1 MLHMSQRICS
11 TILLLTILGTL
22 SVSAQVFRDQKFREI
37 AQKGMELMYQ
47 QAHDEAQKT
56 LDELK
61 MLYPDHPGPYFLLA
75 TNRWW
80 QSYMSTTSMYHEY
93 IADHLNQALELNK
106 QFAKKEETYLEYTFF
121 QYMCHAF
128 KTRLHTLRREWW
140 SAANQGRKAL
150 PYISDCIDLA
160 QESPEFYFSAG
171 IYHYYAESYPA
182 EHPYIRPLM
191 IFFPD
196 GSAEKGLDE
205 MEKAASEPNFTQIES
220 MYYLVDVYIYW
231 EKDFDKAIQLSQ
243 KLYQRFPQNTWFK
256 AEYIRSLI
264 FGGYYEQAKPLLEEV
279 IQQFESIQGY
289 DSRHIHAGESKY
301 TAKLMIRIYHY
312 QGLYQLW
319 KENNYHSALEEFR
332 KSLHQADLAQLEA
345 FAYLPANH
353 YFMGVSYDFLQLRDQ
368 ARASFKSVLEL
379 EENEVFV
386 KRAKACLNSPCYE

>member
-11 TILLLTILGTL
+11 TILLIAILGTL
-22 SVSAQVFRDQKFREI
+22 TASAQVFHDQRFREI
-37 AQKGMELMYQ
+37 AQEGMELMYQ
-47 QAHDEAQKT
+47 QSHDEAQQK
-56 LDELK
+56 LEALK
-61 MLYPDHPGPYFLLA
+61 DLYPEHPGSYFLLA

-80 QSYMSTTSMYHEY
+80 QSYMSTTSMYHTYIGEY
-93 IADHLNQALELNK
+93 LDKALELNK
-106 QFAKKEETYLEYTFF
+106 KFSKNEEAYLEYTFF

-160 QESPEFYFSAG
+160 ATSPEFYFSAG

-182 EHPYIRPLM
+182 EHSYIRPLM

-231 EKDFDKAIQLSQ
+231 EKNFEKAIELSER
-243 KLYQRFPQNTWFK
+243 LYRRFPQNTWFK

-264 FGGYYEQAKPLLEEV
+264 YGESYEKALPLLEEM
-279 IQQFESIQGY
+279 IHQFESIPGY
-289 DSRHIHAGESKY
+289 DKRHIHAGESKY

-312 QGLYQLW
+312 QGLYELW
-319 KENNYHSALEEFR
+319 KKHDYQGAMDYFH
-332 KSLHQADLAQLEA
+332 KSLQQADLAQLDA
-345 FAYLPANH
+345 YAYLPADY
-353 YFMGVSYDFLQLRDQ
+353 YFMGVCYDFLGMRKE
-368 ARASFKSVLEL
+368 ARASFEKVMDLED
-379 EENEVFV
+379 NEIFA
-386 KRAKACLNSPCYE
+386 KRAKNCLDQALL